1 MELNAILLSRL
12 SLSNVVSTD
21 IFGSF
26 LSAMPTCWDGV
37 ELGNNN
43 NHKDHM
49 AYTLDGSVAGE
60 CPDGFNRRLPQVQLF
75 VRINN
80 YKGGKYQLSDSS
92 PFWHVDFFNGWE
104 EGKMAELIRDCPVPD
119 QEVGNYNP
127 PCGCTPREGNNDFLT
142 WNFDLAK
149 EVCDSDVRRLI
160 INEAID
166 VTDTLPL
173 GTCQGPELIPKSW
186 DQLSEDI
193 FQSECSPT
201 ASPTLSP
208 TVSSPT
214 AAPSPA
220 GPCSGGEN
228 VRVEIVHDDY
238 DESSWEL
245 IDKTDSVVVASGV
258 VGEGDTNDVFC
269 LDNGEYTFTI
279 YDAFGDGIC
288 CAYGDGFYAVTG
300 AISGLLASGGE
311 FEQSESTD
319 FTIGATDNPPTVSPT
334 SSPSATLSTVPSSA
348 PSLAPDPPTPA
359 PSVTPIITF
368 APTTPGSEVSY
379 LGCGNPGGRRCG
391 GDISKFASHSESHPF
406 RCCSETKIGS
416 GWLKRPNCDI
426 YAESLLPCEAAN
438 HDASSSIC
446 ANVGARLCTKEEY
459 EGKCTRGTGCN
470 YDKELLWSS
479 TKAYFTGFTRVTFDD
494 FEAPNR
500 WGNFIDGGSGVWLY
514 TKSVANGGND
524 DYRNGTGSALIRNK
538 LGGDSS
544 IFSRDLLSQVS
555 FFGEIRVK
563 FWAYV
568 FSFEGNEDFFLEYT
582 LDGTN
587 WIVGAQYINNEN
599 IANNEPKDFEV
610 VLSDPSGAPLTLPTA
625 SAFQIRFRCDASGNG
640 DVVYIDDIEISGRLI

>member
-1 MELNAILLSRL
+1 MVII
-12 SLSNVVSTD
+12 T
-21 IFGSF
+21 
-26 LSAMPTCWDGV
+26 
-37 ELGNNN
+37 
-43 NHKDHM
+43 H
-49 AYTLDGSVAGE
+49 
-60 CPDGFNRRLPQVQLF
+60 
-75 VRINN
+75 
-80 YKGGKYQLSDSS
+80 
-92 PFWHVDFFNGWE
+92 
-104 EGKMAELIRDCPVPD
+104 
-119 QEVGNYNP
+119 

-142 WNFDLAK
+142 WNFDLAT

-391 GDISKFASHSESHPF
+391 GDISKFASHSESPPIPLLLRNQNWF
-406 RCCSETKIGS
+406 RLVEKAQIVIFMPRACFRAKPPTTTPPPRSAPMSVQGCALRKNT
-416 GWLKRPNCDI
+416 R
-426 YAESLLPCEAAN
+426 AN
-438 HDASSSIC
+438 
-446 ANVGARLCTKEEY
+446 ARE
-459 EGKCTRGTGCN
+459 GTGCN

-582 LDGTN
+582 LDGRTGSSVRSTSTM
-587 WIVGAQYINNEN
+587 WN

-640 DVVYIDDIEISGRLI
+640 DVVYH